1 MQEYNV
7 NFWKSATELSTL
19 VEWLFSTA
27 YVYKFASVVCGVS
40 FWYRTKHMLFHLQP
54 MMDRNKADDLPK
66 LQCGFIDFVCAF
78 VYKVRSS
85 MSISKQNDIW
95 EFIDLHF

>member
-1 MQEYNV
+1 MQEHNV
-7 NFWKSATELSTL
+7 NFGKSATELSAL
-19 VEWLFSTA
+19 VEWIFTTA
-27 YVYKFASVVCGVS
+27 MYSVCINMLWG
-40 FWYRTKHMLFHLQP
+40 FILIQIKHMLFRLQP

-85 MSISKQNDIW
+85 ISISIQNDIW
-95 EFIDLHF
+95 EFIDLHY

>member
-1 MQEYNV
+1 
-7 NFWKSATELSTL
+7 
-19 VEWLFSTA
+19 
-27 YVYKFASVVCGVS
+27 
-40 FWYRTKHMLFHLQP
+40 MLFPFQP

-85 MSISKQNDIW
+85 ISISKQNDIW
-95 EFIDLHF
+95 DFIDLHFYTKCSQDLDESPSGSRYIIISINAQCGS

>member
-1 MQEYNV
+1 MHENNV
-7 NFWKSATELSTL
+7 NFGKSATELSAL
-19 VEWLFSTA
+19 VEWIFTTAMYSLCINMLWGFILIQNSNTLF
-27 YVYKFASVVCGVS
+27 
-40 FWYRTKHMLFHLQP
+40 LLQP

-85 MSISKQNDIW
+85 ISISKQNNKW